1 VKNNQNVAPKISE
14 MLTLGRIY
22 SLIEIFCILV
32 FAFYFFHLHSGQM
45 AIHKISLNESNKHI
59 ETAFYKSISNSEI
72 IIKYVADLILHGDTN
87 KEKLNNYIAI
97 FNAQSPFHSLLK
109 RSPLQWIERPELL
122 EFQHIF
128 THLNLAGFK
137 SATFANER
145 HITLQFGAL
154 KEEKDRSYLPI
165 FYCVT
170 YKDTQCNGG
179 LYTEFDFSGF
189 TQVLSKT
196 HGDYYDSLQF
206 TIFTEFGEIVAES
219 ADKYISTYRRNLLQ
233 DYLKAREKNDDFR
246 GYMSVSPLAAFSLGE
261 SVKIKKIKGYP
272 YYIATVL
279 PNQFN
284 YQHNIS
290 LHDLFSRNLFVLFGI
305 GIICLIFSLLTR
317 LFLLKPILEVSKLA
331 ADVVNGTKDVYIKN
345 YQTVELQ
352 NIAHSL
358 QKIIVQKYELIEA
371 RAHQDY
377 VIKQLETASTAKSS
391 FIRRIQ
397 HVLRT
402 PLNHIIGGADIIA
415 KQLSSGKEISVEYVH
430 IIAHA
435 GKELLNTINN
445 IITATD
451 VEAGSIRLEENYVEL
466 RDVINNAMFSIHPQ
480 ALHNNI
486 KLDVHVEHG
495 LPQIFIDVAK
505 FTIVLQNLLRNA
517 ITYNRIGGS
526 VQLTAKYVAKG
537 IVIKIKDN
545 GRGMSANEI
554 NNISSQDSSYNLL
567 NNTSGGLGLGLAI
580 VHSIVN
586 LHDMKLEINSK
597 EGDGTEVSLTIPN
610 IRLMHGRQ

>member
-1 VKNNQNVAPKISE
+1 VKENKNVAPKISE

-22 SLIEIFCILV
+22 SLIEIFCILI
-32 FAFYFFHLHSGQM
+32 FGFYFLHLHSGQM

-59 ETAFYKSISNSEI
+59 ETAFYKSVSNSEI
-72 IIKYVADLILHGDTN
+72 IIKYVADLILHGDTH
-87 KEKLNNYIAI
+87 KENLTDYINI

-109 RSPLQWIERPELL
+109 RSPLQWVEKSKLSGL
-122 EFQHIF
+122 QHIF
-128 THLNLAGFK
+128 PHLNFTGFK
-137 SATFANER
+137 SGIFDNKKHT
-145 HITLQFGAL
+145 TLQFGVL
-154 KEEKDRSYLPI
+154 KQEQDRSYLPI

-170 YKDTQCNGG
+170 YKETQCNGG

-189 TQVLSKT
+189 TKVLSKT
-196 HGDYYDSLQF
+196 RSDYYDFLQF
-206 TIFTEFGEIVAES
+206 AIFTEYGDIVAES
-219 ADKYISTYRRNLLQ
+219 ADKYISTHRYNLLQ
-233 DYLKAREKNDDFR
+233 NYLKARKKNSDFR
-246 GYMSVSPLAAFSLGE
+246 EYMSVSPLAAFSLGE

-272 YYIATVL
+272 YYIATIL
-279 PNQFN
+279 PNQLS

-290 LHDLFSRNLFVLFGI
+290 PNDLFSKNLFVLFGI
-305 GIICLIFSLLTR
+305 GGVCLIFSLLTR
-317 LFLLKPILEVSKLA
+317 LFLLRPILEVAKLA
-331 ADVVNGTKDVYIKN
+331 AHVVNGTKDVYIKD

-358 QKIIVQKYELIEA
+358 QKIIEQKYELIEA
-371 RAHQDY
+371 RVHQDY
-377 VIKQLETASTAKSS
+377 VIKQLEAASTAKSS

-415 KQLSSGKEISVEYVH
+415 KQLANGKEISVEYVH

-451 VEAGSIRLEENYVEL
+451 VEAGSIRLEESYAEL

-526 VQLTAKYVAKG
+526 VQITAKYVAKG
-537 IVIKIKDN
+537 VVINIKDN

-610 IRLMHGRQ
+610 IRLKHGNQ